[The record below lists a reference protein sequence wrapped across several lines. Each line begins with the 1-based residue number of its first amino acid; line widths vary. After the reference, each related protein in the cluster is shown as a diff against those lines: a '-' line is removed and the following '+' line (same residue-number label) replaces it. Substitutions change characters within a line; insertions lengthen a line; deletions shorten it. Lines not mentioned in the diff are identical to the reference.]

1 MNMDTD
7 IEYPSAADDSDTTI
21 NPIIYEHTTQE
32 SQLSI
37 IQQFAVAFYKIADE
51 SSVSREAERQ
61 LGRCINTF
69 LIQKL
74 NQSTVDGTYHNGFVY
89 TY

>member
-1 MNMDTD
+1 MIFVIQTTYIGIDT
-7 IEYPSAADDSDTTI
+7 AI
-21 NPIIYEHTTQE
+21 NPISYEHTTQE

-51 SSVSREAERQ
+51 SSVSRETKRQ

-74 NQSTVDGTYHNGFVY
+74 NQSTVDGTYHDGFVY

>member
-1 MNMDTD
+1 MSFVIQITYM
-7 IEYPSAADDSDTTI
+7 IIDTTI

-32 SQLSI
+32 SQLSM

>member
-1 MNMDTD
+1 MIQITYTVIDTVMDPVMY
-7 IEYPSAADDSDTTI
+7 EY
-21 NPIIYEHTTQE
+21 TTQE

-51 SSVSREAERQ
+51 NSVSREAKRQ
-61 LGRCINTF
+61 LGRCVNTF
-69 LIQKL
+69 LLEKL
-74 NQSTVDGTYHNGFVY
+74 NQSTVDGTYHNSLVY